1 MGPAPEGL
9 GSEVQE
15 DGSIMGLEGGQE
27 GGCRCRCGWGGGGGG
42 SPRCSWV
49 NRDNTALEI
58 LKVFSKSRAVAG
70 VSSCNNSLRRS
81 QCPVGRRLVRDSD
94 HGN

>member
-1 MGPAPEGL
+1 MDQSWAWK
-9 GSEVQE
+9 
-15 DGSIMGLEGGQE
+15 GGRRE
-27 GGCRCRCGWGGGGGG
+27 AVGADVAGEGGGGG